1 MKNNTITSKKRFK
14 HSCLNLPYT
23 ICISTDHVNINIF
36 EGGIQQPTFSIN
48 RLYSSDFKFK
58 CVLPVLN
65 IHNNANKTK
74 YKPIR
79 SMQVVLGM

>member
-1 MKNNTITSKKRFK
+1 
-14 HSCLNLPYT
+14 
-23 ICISTDHVNINIF
+23 
-36 EGGIQQPTFSIN
+36 
-48 RLYSSDFKFK
+48 
-58 CVLPVLN
+58 LPVLN